1 MQYLFIF
8 LGGAFGALLRYG
20 LSFINDSSGFPT
32 GTLYANLIGAFLMG
46 LLGTTA
52 VKYFKNSPLLKK
64 GITTGFL
71 GALTTF
77 STFQFELLGFF
88 EQGAYFLMI
97 TYALLS
103 YLLGILF
110 CYIGV
115 KLGGYFS

>member
-20 LSFINDSSGFPT
+20 LSFISESSVFPT
-32 GTLYANLIGAFLMG
+32 GTFCANLIGAFLMG
-46 LLGTTA
+46 LLGSVS

-64 GITTGFL
+64 GLTTGFL

-77 STFQFELLGFF
+77 STFQFELLHFI
-88 EQGAYFLMI
+88 EQSSYILMT

-103 YLLGILF
+103 YILGILL